1 MSLVTDGGRDPGV
14 GRRRM
19 AVSGVLIGVLIGGVV
34 ALVVLDDRATS
45 VDPAATSSPSSS
57 VSPGSSVASAPPVDP
72 EDVLAFQ
79 RYLDQ
84 LRPVV
89 DAGAATIVLGLRNGV
104 ADVGQSRYEDEVL
117 ERMVDGWQAEL
128 SGLREDLRDLE
139 PPHDLEEAHGALIEA
154 MGHYTDVADL
164 LEEALE
170 VTGDARLELAKEAA
184 DAGERADDTWDRGA
198 LAIQAYARALG
209 LDPVGW
215 LTDEDGLEPA
225 SPSA

>member
-1 MSLVTDGGRDPGV
+1 
-14 GRRRM
+14 M
-19 AVSGVLIGVLIGGVV
+19 AVSGVLIGVLIGGVL

-45 VDPAATSSPSSS
+45 VDPAATASPSSS
-57 VSPGSSVASAPPVDP
+57 VSPSAGSGSPGSSVASAPPVDP

-89 DAGAATIVLGLRNGV
+89 DAGAATVVLGLRNGV

-128 SGLREDLRDLE
+128 AGLREDLRDLE

-154 MGHYTDVADL
+154 MGHYTDVADQ

-215 LTDEDGLEPA
+215 LTDESRLEPA